1 MLFRPGMTWSGARQ
15 PGAARSRNIYDWQLR
30 GQKTKDSQEPPA
42 ARDRF
47 ALRRQRWAGRS
58 LRRGEHRGL
67 GYIDGHVNLT
77 KSQALMTLPARAAKT
92 FTISELAREF
102 DITPRAIRFYEDSG
116 LLEPARVGRNRVYSQ
131 RDRTRLKLTLRG
143 KRLGFSLQEIRGLVT
158 MYDTDSDTAPQLQA
172 FLAVLGAHRRQLE
185 LQLEDI
191 RVTLDELTLHEGRC
205 HQLLTTATAAVA
217 PAAQAAPVAGAAS
230 APARRKS

>member
-1 MLFRPGMTWSGARQ
+1 MVVRPGMTRSGARQ
-15 PGAARSRNIYDWQLR
+15 PGAARSLSTHDRQLS
-30 GQKTKDSQEPPA
+30 GQKTKDSSEPPA

-47 ALRRQRWAGRS
+47 ALSRQGWAGRT
-58 LRRGEHRGL
+58 LQRVEHLGL
-67 GYIDGHVNLT
+67 GYIDVYVNLT
-77 KSQALMTLPARAAKT
+77 KSQALMTSPARAAKT
-92 FTISELAREF
+92 YTISELAREF

-116 LLEPARVGRNRVYSQ
+116 LLEPTRAGRNRVYSQ

-158 MYDTDSDTAPQLQA
+158 MYDTDSDTALQLQA

-217 PAAQAAPVAGAAS
+217 TAVQADPVAGAAP